1 MRKVAIA
8 AAAYAGWNPNMEERM
23 TEKDQEL
30 KRRAFLKKSLTGL
43 AAVGAVPGA
52 VKAAALGADAAG
64 RTSAAAAKP
73 IIRTLG
79 KTGLKVPVV
88 SMGVMNADNPAVVQ
102 AALESGITL
111 LDTASGYQ
119 RGRNEQMIGE
129 VIKGRPRDSF
139 MIATKVPGPN
149 RDRSMQGLDAAAL
162 EQNFLGKF
170 DECLGRLGLDHVEIL
185 YLHNNTAPE
194 HVQNQAIIGALQKA
208 KKAGKA
214 LFVGITTHSNEPAVI
229 RATIEAKAYDVI
241 LTAYNFRQDH
251 AAEVRK
257 AVAEAAAAGI
267 GVVAMKTQAGVY
279 WDKEKQ
285 QPINM
290 RAALKWVLNDPNV
303 ATAIPGFTTFDQLK
317 EDMTV
322 VSDITLT
329 PEELKDLRI
338 GEQVAGLYCQQ
349 CGQCVAGCPKG
360 LPIPDLMRS
369 YMYAYGY
376 RNLQAAH
383 ELVGSLDIAEDPCGS
398 CASCSAA
405 CAKGFDIAD
414 RVRDISRLRAVPG
427 DFFA

>member
-1 MRKVAIA
+1 MK
-8 AAAYAGWNPNMEERM
+8 RM
-23 TEKDQEL
+23 GSKL
-30 KRRAFLKKSLTGL
+30 GRRSFLKTGLTGL

-52 VKAAALGADAAG
+52 VKAAALGVDAAG
-64 RTSAAAAKP
+64 RTSEAAAKP

-102 AALESGITL
+102 AALETGIVM
-111 LDTASGYQ
+111 LDTAHGYQ
-119 RGRNEQMIGE
+119 RGRNEQMIGQ
-129 VIKGRPRDSF
+129 VIKGRPRESF
-139 MIATKVPGPN
+139 MIATKVPGVG
-149 RDRSMQGLDAAAL
+149 RDRSMQSLSPADA
-162 EQNFLGKF
+162 EKTFLSRF
-170 DECLGRLGLDHVEIL
+170 DECLTRLGLDHVEVL
-185 YLHNNTAPE
+185 YIHNNTDPA
-194 HVQNQAIIGALQKA
+194 HVQNEAVAGAIQKI

-214 LFVGITTHSNEPAVI
+214 RFIGITTHGSEPAVI
-229 RATIEAKAYDVI
+229 RATIGMKIFDVI

-251 AAEVRK
+251 VAEVRK

-267 GVVAMKTQAGVY
+267 GVVAMKTQAGAY

-317 EDMTV
+317 EDWSV

-329 PEELKDLRI
+329 PQELKDLHL
-338 GEQVAGLYCQQ
+338 GEQVAGGLYCQQ
-349 CGQCVAGCPKG
+349 CGQCVAGCPKS

-383 ELVGSLDIAEDPCGS
+383 ELVGSLDIAENPCGS
-398 CASCSAA
+398 CASCSAV
-405 CAKGFDIAD
+405 CAKGFDVAD